1 MGAAP
6 AVGCHRTAVGW
17 GRFHPKTRT
26 PVLPASC
33 MVQVHE
39 VAHLH
44 VHSKAT
50 PAAGEMLVCGNYC
63 ENIALTI
70 ECCLFTVS
78 LGLELSVV
86 SRP

>member
-1 MGAAP
+1 
-6 AVGCHRTAVGW
+6 
-17 GRFHPKTRT
+17 
-26 PVLPASC
+26 

-70 ECCLFTVS
+70 ECRLFKVS